1 MRRNQRER
9 WQEFKIARASPDA
22 IRGLDAISILLLGVM
37 LLLVCL
43 WWFTADTVFVGWTLL
58 SCTAISAAT
67 GVVFVREAYLARSR
81 TVTVRGQNLRVR
93 KILRDL
99 VVPLK
104 HLKIDD
110 AEITSISD
118 GSPLHP
124 TLRSY
129 GIGIS
134 DYQAGWF
141 RLRNGDKAFLILSD
155 RSRVLHIPTRDG
167 YRLLLS
173 VDHPEALLNALQQQ
187 CSQDQTV

>member
-1 MRRNQRER
+1 
-9 WQEFKIARASPDA
+9 
-22 IRGLDAISILLLGVM
+22 M
-37 LLLVCL
+37 LLLAYL
-43 WWFTADTVFVGWTLL
+43 WWFSADTVFDGWALL
-58 SCTAISAAT
+58 SVAVISVVTGAA
-67 GVVFVREAYLARSR
+67 FVRETYLARSR
-81 TVTVRGQNLRVR
+81 TVTVRGRNLRVR
-93 KILRDL
+93 QIVRDL

-129 GIGIS
+129 GIRIA

-141 RLRNGDKAFLILSD
+141 RLRSGEKAFLILSD

-173 VDHPEALLNALQQQ
+173 VDHPEALLSALQRQ